1 MFAQHEGE
9 GETMSRRKSQV
20 SRRHMLKSGA
30 AALGGGAAL
39 LTAGGA
45 LDAAAPPGQAPAVV
59 TGTQTGRRFRGLV
72 RHANTLDVQDMRLLP
87 IDPRQVVIRSLA
99 VAPCYTIVRGALGT
113 NTVRRA
119 EVPNHCGFGVVEAI
133 GADVRRVQVGDRVV
147 VAGTS
152 QCGQCYQCLQGR
164 PDYCQFTFFSNAPG
178 VEPFPPFAQFADG
191 TPIYAQAGI
200 GGMSEVMTAFEEYC
214 VPVFTDLPAAQLT
227 LLGDQLASG
236 FAAGHADMH
245 FQPGSDVVVFG
256 AGPVGLG
263 AVQAGRVMGAGQVI
277 VVDPIKYRREFAMKL
292 GATTTLDAVAE
303 GDGIVERIR
312 ELCRGAND
320 RRFAGGVTWGRAGNA
335 VMGRGADFVVEAAG
349 FQSFPPKVE
358 AQPDPT
364 NVKTVQQA
372 WDCTRMGGHVML
384 MGFTLQP
391 VSFPGASLALLGR
404 TIHPG
409 QQGGLHVMRDIPRY
423 VKLIERGVID
433 ATSVITRRYTLAE
446 SRQAVQDTA
455 DRTIITGVIEF
466 T

>member
-1 MFAQHEGE
+1 MGTESNGKQRL
-9 GETMSRRKSQV
+9 TRRRV
-20 SRRHMLKSGA
+20 LKAGA
-30 AALGGGAAL
+30 SALGGGAAL
-39 LTAGGA
+39 LTGA
-45 LDAAAPPGQAPAVV
+45 PGLGAQQAQAPAVL
-59 TGTQTGRRFRGLV
+59 TGTQTGRTFRGLV
-72 RHANTLDVQDMRLLP
+72 RHDNTLDVQQMRLMP
-87 IDPRQVVIRSLA
+87 TDSRQVVIRSTA
-99 VAPCYTIVRGALGT
+99 VAPCYTIVRGALST
-113 NTVRRA
+113 NPLRRA
-119 EVPNHCGFGVVEAI
+119 EVPNHCGFGVVEAV
-133 GADVRRVQVGDRVV
+133 GPMVKRVQVGDRVV

-178 VEPFPPFAQFADG
+178 VEPFAPFAQLLDG
-191 TPIYAQAGI
+191 TPVYAQAGI

-277 VVDPIKYRREFAMKL
+277 VVDPIKYRREFAMKV
-292 GATTTLDAVAE
+292 GATTTLDPNAE
-303 GDGIVERIR
+303 GDDIVERIR
-312 ELCRGAND
+312 ELCRGPHD
-320 RRFAGGVTWGRAGNA
+320 RRFAGGVSWGRAANA
-335 VMGRGADFVVEAAG
+335 VMSRGADFVVEAAG
-349 FQSFPPKVE
+349 YQAHPPKVE
-358 AQPDPT
+358 TQPDPT

-372 WDCTRMGGHVML
+372 WDCTRAGGHVML
-384 MGFTLQP
+384 MGFTLQQ
-391 VSFPGASLALLGR
+391 VSFPGPSLAIFGR

-433 ATSVITRRYTLAE
+433 AKSVITKTYTLDD
-446 SRQAVQDTA
+446 SRQAVVDTGE
-455 DRTIITGVIEF
+455 RTIITGVIEF
-466 T
+466 S

>member
-1 MFAQHEGE
+1 M
-9 GETMSRRKSQV
+9 ETRSSNRPRLT
-20 SRRHMLKSGA
+20 RRHVLKTGA
-30 AALGGGAAL
+30 AALGAGTGL
-39 LTAGGA
+39 LNG
-45 LDAAAPPGQAPAVV
+45 PPVLNAQSIQAPAVV
-59 TGTQTGRRFRGLV
+59 TGTQTGRSFRGLV
-72 RHANTLDVQDMRLLP
+72 RHASTLDVQEMRLLP

-99 VAPCYTIVRGALGT
+99 VAPCYTIVRGALST
-113 NTVRRA
+113 SQIRRA
-119 EVPNHCGFGVVEAI
+119 EVPNHCGFGIVEAV
-133 GADVRRVQVGDRVV
+133 GPMVKRVQVGDRVV

-152 QCGQCYQCLQGR
+152 QCGQCYQCLHGR
-164 PDYCQFTFFSNAPG
+164 PDYCQFTFFSNAQG
-178 VEPFPPFAQFADG
+178 VEPFPPFAQFPDG
-191 TPIYAQAGI
+191 TPVYAQAGI
-200 GGMSEVMTAFEEYC
+200 GGMSEIMTAFEEYC
-214 VPVFTDLPAAQLT
+214 VPVFTDLPSAQLT

-263 AVQAGRVMGAGQVI
+263 AVQAGRVTGAGQVI
-277 VVDPIKYRREFAMKL
+277 VIDPIKYRRDFAKTL
-292 GATTTLDAVAE
+292 GATTTLDPVAE
-303 GDGIVERIR
+303 GDGLVERVR
-312 ELCRGAND
+312 ELCRGPND
-320 RRFAGGVTWGRAGNA
+320 RRFAGGVSWGRAGNA
-335 VMGRGADFVVEAAG
+335 VMARGADFVVEAAG

-391 VSFPGASLALLGR
+391 VSFPGPSLALLGR

-423 VKLIERGVID
+423 VKLIEKGIID
-433 ATSVITRRYTLAE
+433 ARSVITKRYTLDQ

>member
-1 MFAQHEGE
+1 MIIGHETKE
-9 GETMSRRKSQV
+9 QDMDNRSSRR
-20 SRRHMLKSGA
+20 RRVTRRDVLKSGA
-30 AALGGGAAL
+30 AALGGGAAI
-39 LTAGGA
+39 LTGA
-45 LDAAAPPGQAPAVV
+45 PAPGAQAPAVL
-59 TGTQTGRRFRGLV
+59 TGTQTGRTFKGLV
-72 RHANTLDVQDMRLLP
+72 RHSNTLDVQDMRLLP
-87 IDPRQVVIRSLA
+87 TDPRQVVIRSTA

-113 NTVRRA
+113 NTIQRA
-119 EVPNHCGFGVVEAI
+119 EVPNHCGFGVVEAV
-133 GADVRRVQVGDRVV
+133 GAQVKRVQVGDRVV

-178 VEPFPPFAQFADG
+178 VEPFPPFAQLLDG
-191 TPIYAQAGI
+191 TPVYAQAGI

-277 VVDPIKYRREFAMKL
+277 VIDPIRYRREFAVKL
-292 GATTTLDAVAE
+292 GATTTLDPVAE
-303 GDGIVERIR
+303 GDGIVERVR

-335 VMGRGADFVVEAAG
+335 VMARGADFVVEAAG
-349 FQSFPPKVE
+349 LQALPPKVE

-364 NVKTVQQA
+364 NVKTVQHA

-391 VSFPGASLALLGR
+391 VSFPGVALALLGR

-409 QQGGLHVMRDIPRY
+409 QQGGLQIMRDIPRY

-433 ATSVITRRYTLAE
+433 ATSIITKRYTLAD

>member
-1 MFAQHEGE
+1 MDNRS
-9 GETMSRRKSQV
+9 SRR
-20 SRRHMLKSGA
+20 RRLTRRDVLKSGA
-30 AALGGGAAL
+30 TALGGGAAI
-39 LTAGGA
+39 LTGA
-45 LDAAAPPGQAPAVV
+45 PAPGAQAPAVL
-59 TGTQTGRRFRGLV
+59 TGTQTGRTFKGLV

-87 IDPRQVVIRSLA
+87 TDPRQVVIRSTA
-99 VAPCYTIVRGALGT
+99 VAPCYTIVRGALST
-113 NTVRRA
+113 NTINRA
-119 EVPNHCGFGVVEAI
+119 EVPNHCGFGVVEAV
-133 GADVRRVQVGDRVV
+133 GAQVRRVQVGDRVV

-178 VEPFPPFAQFADG
+178 VEPFPPFAQFLDG
-191 TPIYAQAGI
+191 TPVYAQAGI

-277 VVDPIKYRREFAMKL
+277 VVDPIKYRREFAVKL
-292 GATTTLDAVAE
+292 GATTTLDPVAE
-303 GDGIVERIR
+303 GDGIVERVR

-335 VMGRGADFVVEAAG
+335 VMARGADFVVEAAG
-349 FQSFPPKVE
+349 LQTLPPKVE

-391 VSFPGASLALLGR
+391 VSFPGVALALLGR

-409 QQGGLHVMRDIPRY
+409 QQGGLQMMRDIPRY

-433 ATSVITRRYTLAE
+433 ATSVITKRYTLAD

>member
-1 MFAQHEGE
+1 MGTESSGK
-9 GETMSRRKSQV
+9 RRLT
-20 SRRHMLKSGA
+20 RRRVLKAGA
-30 AALGGGAAL
+30 TALGGGTAL
-39 LTAGGA
+39 LAGAPA
-45 LDAAAPPGQAPAVV
+45 LEAQPAQAPAVL
-59 TGTQTGRRFRGLV
+59 TGTQTGRMFRGLV
-72 RHANTLDVQDMRLLP
+72 RHDNTLDVQPMRLLP
-87 IDPRQVVIRSLA
+87 IDPRQVVIRSTA

-113 NTVRRA
+113 NAIRRA
-119 EVPNHCGFGVVEAI
+119 EVPNHCGFGVVEAV
-133 GADVRRVQVGDRVV
+133 GAMVKRVQVGDRVV

-152 QCGQCYQCLQGR
+152 QCGQCYQCLHGR

-178 VEPFPPFAQFADG
+178 VEPFQPFAQFLDG
-191 TPIYAQAGI
+191 TPVYAQAGI
-200 GGMSEVMTAFEEYC
+200 GGMSEIMTAFEEYC

-236 FAAGHADMH
+236 FAAGHAEMH
-245 FQPGSDVVVFG
+245 FEPGSDVVVFG

-277 VVDPIKYRREFAMKL
+277 VVEPIKYRRDVAMKL
-292 GATTTLDAVAE
+292 GATTTLDPNAE

-312 ELCRGAND
+312 ELCRGPND
-320 RRFAGGVTWGRAGNA
+320 RRFAGGVSWGRAANA
-335 VMGRGADFVVEAAG
+335 IIARGADFVVEAAG
-349 FQSFPPKVE
+349 LQAFPPKAE

-391 VSFPGASLALLGR
+391 VSFPGASLALFGR

-433 ATSVITRRYTLAE
+433 ATSVITKRYTLDE
-446 SRQAVQDTA
+446 GRQAIQDTA
-455 DRTIITGVIEF
+455 DRTIITAVIEF

>member
-1 MFAQHEGE
+1 MDNRS
-9 GETMSRRKSQV
+9 SRR
-20 SRRHMLKSGA
+20 RRLTRRDVLKSGA
-30 AALGGGAAL
+30 TALGGGAAM
-39 LTAGGA
+39 LTGA
-45 LDAAAPPGQAPAVV
+45 PAADALGAQAPAVL
-59 TGTQTGRRFRGLV
+59 TGTQTGRTFKGLV
-72 RHANTLDVQDMRLLP
+72 RHSNTLDIQDMRLLAT
-87 IDPRQVVIRSLA
+87 DPRQVVIRSTA
-99 VAPCYTIVRGALGT
+99 VAPCYTIVRGALST
-113 NTVRRA
+113 NTIQRA
-119 EVPNHCGFGVVEAI
+119 EVPNHCGFGVVEAV
-133 GADVRRVQVGDRVV
+133 GAQVRRVQVGDRVV

-178 VEPFPPFAQFADG
+178 VEPFPPFAQLLDG
-191 TPIYAQAGI
+191 TPVYAQAGI

-277 VVDPIKYRREFAMKL
+277 VVDPIKYRREFALKM
-292 GATTTLDAVAE
+292 GATTTLDPVAE
-303 GDGIVERIR
+303 GDGIVERVR

-320 RRFAGGVTWGRAGNA
+320 RRFAGGVSWGRAGNA
-335 VMGRGADFVVEAAG
+335 AMSRGADFVVEAAG
-349 FQSFPPKVE
+349 FQSVPPKVE

-364 NVKTVQQA
+364 NVKTVLHA
-372 WDCTRMGGHVML
+372 WDSTRAGGHVML

-391 VSFPGASLALLGR
+391 VPFPGASLALLGR

-433 ATSVITRRYTLAE
+433 ATSVITKRYTLAE
-446 SRQAVQDTA
+446 SRQAVQDTG

>member
-1 MFAQHEGE
+1 V
-9 GETMSRRKSQV
+9 SRL
-20 SRRHMLKSGA
+20 SRRHLLKTGA
-30 AALGGGAAL
+30 AALGGSAAL
-39 LTAGGA
+39 QAKA
-45 LDAAAPPGQAPAVV
+45 RAQAPGVL
-59 TGTQTGRRFRGLV
+59 TGTQTGRTFRGLV
-72 RHANTLDVQDMRLLP
+72 RHSTTLDVQELKLLP
-87 IDPRQVVIRSLA
+87 IDPRQVVIRSTA
-99 VAPCYTIVRGALGT
+99 SAPCYTIVRGALGT
-113 NTVRRA
+113 NPVRRA
-119 EVPNHCGFGVVEAI
+119 EVPNHCGFGVVEAV
-133 GADVRRVQVGDRVV
+133 GADVRRVRVGDRVV

-178 VEPFPPFAQFADG
+178 VEPFAPFAEMRDG
-191 TPIYAQAGI
+191 TKVYAQAGI
-200 GGMSEVMTAFEEYC
+200 GGISEIMTAFEEYC

-236 FAAGHADMH
+236 FAAGHADMK
-245 FQPGSDVVVFG
+245 FEPGCDVAVFG
-256 AGPVGLG
+256 CGPVGLG
-263 AVQAGRVMGAGQVI
+263 AIQAGRVFGAGQVI
-277 VVDPIKYRREFAMKL
+277 AIDPIKYRREFALKM
-292 GATTTLDAVAE
+292 GATIALDPVAE
-303 GDGIVERIR
+303 GDGIVERVR
-312 ELCRGAND
+312 ELCRGQND

-358 AQPDPT
+358 AQPDVT

-372 WDCTRMGGHVML
+372 WDATRMGGHVML

-423 VKLIERGVID
+423 VKLIEKGKID
-433 ATSVITRRYTLAE
+433 ATSVITKTYTLDQAV
-446 SRQAVQDTA
+446 SAVQDTA

-466 T
+466 A

>member
-1 MFAQHEGE
+1 V
-9 GETMSRRKSQV
+9 TMGPNSKDRPTRRQI
-20 SRRHMLKSGA
+20 LKRGA
-30 AALGGGAAL
+30 AALGGGAVLGAPKGSLGAASAQSPAL
-39 LTAGGA
+39 A
-45 LDAAAPPGQAPAVV
+45 
-59 TGTQTGRRFRGLV
+59 TGTQTGRSFRGLV
-72 RHANTLDVQDMRLLP
+72 RHGTTLEVVDMRLLP
-87 IDPRQVVIRSLA
+87 IDPRQVVIRSTA
-99 VAPCYTIVRGALGT
+99 VAPCYTIVRGALST
-113 NTVRRA
+113 TAARRA
-119 EVPNHCGFGVVEAI
+119 EVPNHCGFGVVEAV
-133 GADVRRVQVGDRVV
+133 GALVKRVQVGDRVV

-164 PDYCQFTFFSNAPG
+164 PDYCQFTFFSGAPG
-178 VEPFPPFAQFADG
+178 SEPFPPFAQLSDG
-191 TPIYAQAGI
+191 TPVYAQAGI

-263 AVQAGRVMGAGQVI
+263 AVQAGRVTGAGQVI

-292 GATTTLDAVAE
+292 GATTVLDPIAE
-303 GDGIVERIR
+303 GDGIVERVR

-320 RRFAGGVTWGRAGNA
+320 RRFAGGVSWGRAGNA
-335 VMGRGADFVVEAAG
+335 VMSRGADFVVEAAG
-349 FQSFPPKVE
+349 FQAFPPKVE
-358 AQPDPT
+358 SQPDPT

-423 VKLIERGVID
+423 VKLIERGRID
-433 ATSVITRRYTLAE
+433 AASVITKRYTLDQG
-446 SRQAVQDTA
+446 RQAIQDTA

-466 T
+466 A

>member
-1 MFAQHEGE
+1 MVFQ
-9 GETMSRRKSQV
+9 RRKRPV
-20 SRRHMLKSGA
+20 SRRQVLRTGA
-30 AALGGGAAL
+30 AALGGGAAFL
-39 LTAGGA
+39 AG
-45 LDAAAPPGQAPAVV
+45 APAPEGQSSQAPGVL
-59 TGTQTGRRFRGLV
+59 TGTQTGRTFRGLV
-72 RHANTLDVQDMRLLP
+72 RHSNTLDVQEMRLLP
-87 IDPRQVVIRSLA
+87 IDPRQVVIRSQA

-113 NTVRRA
+113 NTIRRA

-133 GADVRRVQVGDRVV
+133 GAQVKRVQVGDRVV

-178 VEPFPPFAQFADG
+178 VEPFPPFAEMRDG
-191 TPIYAQAGI
+191 TRVYAQAGI
-200 GGMSEVMTAFEEYC
+200 GGMSEIMTAFEEYC
-214 VPVFTDLPAAQLT
+214 VPVFSDLPAAELT

-263 AVQAGRVMGAGQVI
+263 VIQAGRVTGAGQVI
-277 VVDPIKYRREFAMKL
+277 AIDPIKYRRDFALKM
-292 GATTTLDAVAE
+292 GATMALDPAAE
-303 GDGIVERIR
+303 GDGLVERVR
-312 ELCRGAND
+312 ELCRGPND
-320 RRFAGGVTWGRAGNA
+320 RRFAGGVNWGRAGNA
-335 VMGRGADFVVEAAG
+335 VMARGADFVVEAAG
-349 FQSFPPKVE
+349 LQAFPPRVE

-384 MGFTLQP
+384 MGFTIQP
-391 VSFPGASLALLGR
+391 VSFPGTSLALLGR

-433 ATSVITRRYTLAE
+433 AKSMITRRYSLAD

-466 T
+466 A